1 MTTTLR
7 LSASHEMQCAVMS
20 LDQLTFRLYAFT
32 LTNGIDAKTP
42 RSEDIPALARHT
54 LTFQGSSGETLS
66 ASPRLTLVSCCYC
79 KKQTHHQSALL
90 ILSPNRIRSNSF
102 TTSFSCSP
110 PDLTLFRL
118 LKLQTDSW
126 LSSNEKLQDE
136 LQFSK
141 QCLHSNSDSHGLLCH
156 VTGTDRAAAVFVS
169 TEHQLM
175 AREQKWSGDG
185 QMHLLHAFWA
195 AKLDSTT

>member
-1 MTTTLR
+1 
-7 LSASHEMQCAVMS
+7 MS
-20 LDQLTFRLYAFT
+20 LDQLTFRLYAST
-32 LTNGIDAKTP
+32 LTNGIDAKIP

-54 LTFQGSSGETLS
+54 LTFQRSSGETLS
-66 ASPRLTLVSCCYC
+66 ASPCLTLVSCCYC
-79 KKQTHHQSALL
+79 KKQTHQQSAFL
-90 ILSPNRIRSNSF
+90 ILSPNRPDTGPTASF

-126 LSSNEKLQDE
+126 LSSNENPQDK

-156 VTGTDRAAAVFVS
+156 VTGTDRAAVVFVS

-195 AKLDSTT
+195 AKLDFTT

>member
-1 MTTTLR
+1 MLKHHDPRISR
-7 LSASHEMQCAVMS
+7 LSPGTHS
-20 LDQLTFRLYAFT
+20 LSRDLQEKPCL
-32 LTNGIDAKTP
+32 
-42 RSEDIPALARHT
+42 
-54 LTFQGSSGETLS
+54 
-66 ASPRLTLVSCCYC
+66 PRLALPHSSLV
-79 KKQTHHQSALL
+79 LL
-90 ILSPNRIRSNSF
+90 LQKNKRTINQPFLPFPEPDTGPTASF

-156 VTGTDRAAAVFVS
+156 VTGTDRAAVVFVS